1 MQAVKQSLSPHAGTA
16 LFIVGPAAQR
26 NGNVPSHAPLPSV
39 SRDRCARNR
48 IRAAACTPARF
59 GAHRRRCAADAKRRS
74 RHSMLHR
81 RCRPSR
87 DGRVCVRPS
96 RSRGSQALGLSGSR
110 ALGLSGSRALGF
122 SGSRVLG
129 FSGSRV
135 LGFSGPRVLGSSG
148 PQVLRSSGPQVLR
161 SSGPQVL
168 RSSGHQVLRRRFSGP
183 ASLRFSNV
191 PALARSIPSAR
202 RLAPLVSAC
211 PRAPRPTF
219 AFRRPC
225 APAGIG
231 AANAAAA
238 RRNGPPPHVQRA
250 ATSCLPG
257 SREPSAAS
265 LPQPPP
271 SARIRLTVD
280 TACVPVNWFDCSCD
294 SSTERSLSITSR

>member
-1 MQAVKQSLSPHAGTA
+1 MHACPIRRASQAV
-16 LFIVGPAAQR
+16 
-26 NGNVPSHAPLPSV
+26 
-39 SRDRCARNR
+39 C
-48 IRAAACTPARF
+48 
-59 GAHRRRCAADAKRRS
+59 RRREAAVAPFHASSSMPPVTRRA
-74 RHSMLHR
+74 RMR
-81 RCRPSR
+81 APVAFAR
-87 DGRVCVRPS
+87 
-96 RSRGSQALGLSGSR
+96 LSGSQ

-122 SGSRVLG
+122 SGSRGLG
-129 FSGSRV
+129 
-135 LGFSGPRVLGSSG
+135 
-148 PQVLRSSGPQVLR
+148 
-161 SSGPQVL
+161 
-168 RSSGHQVLRRRFSGP
+168 SSGHQVLRRRFSGP

-238 RRNGPPPHVQRA
+238 RRNGPPPHVQRV

>member
-1 MQAVKQSLSPHAGTA
+1 MRRCQVSVETAAHETEFALQHARLPDSARIAGGVPPTRSGGRA
-16 LFIVGPAAQR
+16 LPRFIVDAAR
-26 NGNVPSHAPLPSV
+26 HATGAYA
-39 SRDRCARNR
+39 CARR
-48 IRAAACTPARF
+48 VRAALR
-59 GAHRRRCAADAKRRS
+59 
-74 RHSMLHR
+74 
-81 RCRPSR
+81 
-87 DGRVCVRPS
+87 
-96 RSRGSQALGLSGSR
+96 LSGSR
-110 ALGLSGSRALGF
+110 ALGLSGSRVLGL

-129 FSGSRV
+129 FSGSRG
-135 LGFSGPRVLGSSG
+135 LG
-148 PQVLRSSGPQVLR
+148 
-161 SSGPQVL
+161 
-168 RSSGHQVLRRRFSGP
+168 SSGHQVLRRRFSGP

-238 RRNGPPPHVQRA
+238 RRNGPPPHVQRV

>member
-1 MQAVKQSLSPHAGTA
+1 MHAGPIRRASQAV
-16 LFIVGPAAQR
+16 
-26 NGNVPSHAPLPSV
+26 
-39 SRDRCARNR
+39 C
-48 IRAAACTPARF
+48 
-59 GAHRRRCAADAKRRS
+59 RRREAAVAPFHASSSMPPVTRRARMRAPVAFARLS
-74 RHSMLHR
+74 
-81 RCRPSR
+81 
-87 DGRVCVRPS
+87 
-96 RSRGSQALGLSGSR
+96 GSQALGL
-110 ALGLSGSRALGF
+110 

-129 FSGSRV
+129 FSGSRG
-135 LGFSGPRVLGSSG
+135 LG
-148 PQVLRSSGPQVLR
+148 
-161 SSGPQVL
+161 
-168 RSSGHQVLRRRFSGP
+168 SSGHQVLRRRFSGP

-238 RRNGPPPHVQRA
+238 RRNGPPPHVQRV

>member
-1 MQAVKQSLSPHAGTA
+1 MRRCQVSVETAAHETEVALQHARRPDSARIAGGVPPTRSGGRA
-16 LFIVGPAAQR
+16 IPRFIVDAAR
-26 NGNVPSHAPLPSV
+26 HATGAYA
-39 SRDRCARNR
+39 CARR
-48 IRAAACTPARF
+48 VRAALR
-59 GAHRRRCAADAKRRS
+59 
-74 RHSMLHR
+74 L
-81 RCRPSR
+81 
-87 DGRVCVRPS
+87 
-96 RSRGSQALGLSGSR
+96 
-110 ALGLSGSRALGF
+110 

-129 FSGSRV
+129 FSGSQA
-135 LGFSGPRVLGSSG
+135 LG
-148 PQVLRSSGPQVLR
+148 
-161 SSGPQVL
+161 
-168 RSSGHQVLRRRFSGP
+168 SSGHQVLRRRFSAP

>member
-1 MQAVKQSLSPHAGTA
+1 MRRCQVSVETAAHETEVALQHARRPDSARIAGGVPPTRSGGRA
-16 LFIVGPAAQR
+16 IPRFIVDAAR
-26 NGNVPSHAPLPSV
+26 HATGAYA
-39 SRDRCARNR
+39 CARR
-48 IRAAACTPARF
+48 VRAALR
-59 GAHRRRCAADAKRRS
+59 
-74 RHSMLHR
+74 L
-81 RCRPSR
+81 
-87 DGRVCVRPS
+87 
-96 RSRGSQALGLSGSR
+96 
-110 ALGLSGSRALGF
+110 

-129 FSGSRV
+129 FSGSQA
-135 LGFSGPRVLGSSG
+135 LG
-148 PQVLRSSGPQVLR
+148 
-161 SSGPQVL
+161 
-168 RSSGHQVLRRRFSGP
+168 SSGHQVLRRRFSGP
-183 ASLRFSNV
+183 ASLRFSHV

>member
-1 MQAVKQSLSPHAGTA
+1 MHACPIRRASQAV
-16 LFIVGPAAQR
+16 
-26 NGNVPSHAPLPSV
+26 
-39 SRDRCARNR
+39 C
-48 IRAAACTPARF
+48 
-59 GAHRRRCAADAKRRS
+59 RRREAAVAPFHASSSMPPVTRRARMRAPVAFARLS
-74 RHSMLHR
+74 
-81 RCRPSR
+81 
-87 DGRVCVRPS
+87 
-96 RSRGSQALGLSGSR
+96 GSQALGL
-110 ALGLSGSRALGF
+110 

-135 LGFSGPRVLGSSG
+135 LGFSGSRALG
-148 PQVLRSSGPQVLR
+148 
-161 SSGPQVL
+161 
-168 RSSGHQVLRRRFSGP
+168 SSGHQVLRRRFSGP
-183 ASLRFSNV
+183 ASLRILNV

-238 RRNGPPPHVQRA
+238 RRNGPPPHVQRV

>member
-1 MQAVKQSLSPHAGTA
+1 MRRCQVSVETAAHETEFALQHARRPDSARIAGGVPPTRSGGRA
-16 LFIVGPAAQR
+16 LPRFIVDAAR
-26 NGNVPSHAPLPSV
+26 HATGAYA
-39 SRDRCARNR
+39 CARR
-48 IRAAACTPARF
+48 VRAALRL
-59 GAHRRRCAADAKRRS
+59 S
-74 RHSMLHR
+74 
-81 RCRPSR
+81 
-87 DGRVCVRPS
+87 
-96 RSRGSQALGLSGSR
+96 GSQALGL
-110 ALGLSGSRALGF
+110 

-135 LGFSGPRVLGSSG
+135 LG
-148 PQVLRSSGPQVLR
+148 
-161 SSGPQVL
+161 
-168 RSSGHQVLRRRFSGP
+168 SSGHQVLRRRFSGP

-231 AANAAAA
+231 VANAAAA

>member
-1 MQAVKQSLSPHAGTA
+1 MHA
-16 LFIVGPAAQR
+16 
-26 NGNVPSHAPLPSV
+26 
-39 SRDRCARNR
+39 
-48 IRAAACTPARF
+48 ARF
-59 GAHRRRCAADAKRRS
+59 GAHRRRCAADAKRQS
-74 RHSMLHR
+74 RHSTLHR

-96 RSRGSQALGLSGSR
+96 RSRGSQALRL
-110 ALGLSGSRALGF
+110 

-129 FSGSRV
+129 FSGSQA
-135 LGFSGPRVLGSSG
+135 LGASGPRVLG
-148 PQVLRSSGPQVLR
+148 
-161 SSGPQVL
+161 
-168 RSSGHQVLRRRFSGP
+168 SSGHQVLRRRFSGP
-183 ASLRFSNV
+183 ASLRFSHV

>member
-1 MQAVKQSLSPHAGTA
+1 MRRCQVSVETAAHETEFALQHARRPDSARIAGGVPPTRSGSRA
-16 LFIVGPAAQR
+16 IPRFIVDAAR
-26 NGNVPSHAPLPSV
+26 HATGAYA
-39 SRDRCARNR
+39 CARR
-48 IRAAACTPARF
+48 VRAALGLSGSQALRL
-59 GAHRRRCAADAKRRS
+59 S
-74 RHSMLHR
+74 
-81 RCRPSR
+81 
-87 DGRVCVRPS
+87 
-96 RSRGSQALGLSGSR
+96 GSQALGL
-110 ALGLSGSRALGF
+110 

-129 FSGSRV
+129 FSGSRA
-135 LGFSGPRVLGSSG
+135 LG
-148 PQVLRSSGPQVLR
+148 
-161 SSGPQVL
+161 
-168 RSSGHQVLRRRFSGP
+168 SSGHQVLRRRFSGP

>member
-1 MQAVKQSLSPHAGTA
+1 MHAGPIRRASQAV
-16 LFIVGPAAQR
+16 
-26 NGNVPSHAPLPSV
+26 
-39 SRDRCARNR
+39 C
-48 IRAAACTPARF
+48 
-59 GAHRRRCAADAKRRS
+59 RRREAAVAPFHASSSMPPVTRRARMRAPVAFARLS
-74 RHSMLHR
+74 
-81 RCRPSR
+81 
-87 DGRVCVRPS
+87 
-96 RSRGSQALGLSGSR
+96 GSQALR
-110 ALGLSGSRALGF
+110 LSGSRALGF

-129 FSGSRV
+129 FSGSRA
-135 LGFSGPRVLGSSG
+135 LG
-148 PQVLRSSGPQVLR
+148 
-161 SSGPQVL
+161 
-168 RSSGHQVLRRRFSGP
+168 SSGHQVLRRRFSGP

>member
-1 MQAVKQSLSPHAGTA
+1 MRRCQVSVETAAHETEFALQHARRPDSARIAGGVPPTRSGGRA
-16 LFIVGPAAQR
+16 LPRFIVDAAR
-26 NGNVPSHAPLPSV
+26 HATGAYA
-39 SRDRCARNR
+39 CARR
-48 IRAAACTPARF
+48 VRAALRL
-59 GAHRRRCAADAKRRS
+59 S
-74 RHSMLHR
+74 
-81 RCRPSR
+81 
-87 DGRVCVRPS
+87 
-96 RSRGSQALGLSGSR
+96 GSQALRLSGSR
-110 ALGLSGSRALGF
+110 ALGLSGSR
-122 SGSRVLG
+122 VLG
-129 FSGSRV
+129 FSGSRG
-135 LGFSGPRVLGSSG
+135 LG
-148 PQVLRSSGPQVLR
+148 
-161 SSGPQVL
+161 
-168 RSSGHQVLRRRFSGP
+168 SSGHQVLRRRFSGP

-238 RRNGPPPHVQRA
+238 RRNGPPPHVQRV

>member
-1 MQAVKQSLSPHAGTA
+1 MRRCQVSVETAAHETEFALQHARRPDSARIAGGVPPTRSGGRA
-16 LFIVGPAAQR
+16 LPRFIVDAAR
-26 NGNVPSHAPLPSV
+26 HATGAYA
-39 SRDRCARNR
+39 CARR
-48 IRAAACTPARF
+48 VRAALR
-59 GAHRRRCAADAKRRS
+59 
-74 RHSMLHR
+74 
-81 RCRPSR
+81 
-87 DGRVCVRPS
+87 
-96 RSRGSQALGLSGSR
+96 
-110 ALGLSGSRALGF
+110 LSGSRALGF
-122 SGSRVLG
+122 SGSRGLG
-129 FSGSRV
+129 
-135 LGFSGPRVLGSSG
+135 
-148 PQVLRSSGPQVLR
+148 
-161 SSGPQVL
+161 
-168 RSSGHQVLRRRFSGP
+168 SSGHQVLRRRFSGP

-238 RRNGPPPHVQRA
+238 RRNGPPPHVQRV

>member
-59 GAHRRRCAADAKRRS
+59 GAHRRRCAADAKRQS
-74 RHSMLHR
+74 RHSTLHR

-96 RSRGSQALGLSGSR
+96 RSRGSQALRL
-110 ALGLSGSRALGF
+110 

-129 FSGSRV
+129 FSGSQA
-135 LGFSGPRVLGSSG
+135 LGP
-148 PQVLRSSGPQVLR
+148 
-161 SSGPQVL
+161 
-168 RSSGHQVLRRRFSGP
+168 SGHQVLRRRFSGP

>member
-1 MQAVKQSLSPHAGTA
+1 MHAGPIRRASQAV
-16 LFIVGPAAQR
+16 
-26 NGNVPSHAPLPSV
+26 
-39 SRDRCARNR
+39 C
-48 IRAAACTPARF
+48 
-59 GAHRRRCAADAKRRS
+59 RRREAAVAPFHASSSMPPVTRRARMRAPVAFARLS
-74 RHSMLHR
+74 
-81 RCRPSR
+81 
-87 DGRVCVRPS
+87 
-96 RSRGSQALGLSGSR
+96 GSQALRL
-110 ALGLSGSRALGF
+110 

-135 LGFSGPRVLGSSG
+135 LRFSGSQALG
-148 PQVLRSSGPQVLR
+148 
-161 SSGPQVL
+161 
-168 RSSGHQVLRRRFSGP
+168 SSGHQVPRRRFSGP

-238 RRNGPPPHVQRA
+238 RRNGPPPHVQRV

>member
-1 MQAVKQSLSPHAGTA
+1 M
-16 LFIVGPAAQR
+16 
-26 NGNVPSHAPLPSV
+26 
-39 SRDRCARNR
+39 
-48 IRAAACTPARF
+48 
-59 GAHRRRCAADAKRRS
+59 RRCQVSVETAAHETEVALQHARRPDS
-74 RHSMLHR
+74 ARIAGGVPPTR
-81 RCRPSR
+81 
-87 DGRVCVRPS
+87 
-96 RSRGSQALGLSGSR
+96 SGSR
-110 ALGLSGSRALGF
+110 AIPRFIVDAARHATGAYACARRVRAALRLSGSRALGF

-135 LGFSGPRVLGSSG
+135 LGFSGSRGLG
-148 PQVLRSSGPQVLR
+148 
-161 SSGPQVL
+161 
-168 RSSGHQVLRRRFSGP
+168 SSGHQVLRRRFSGP

>member
-1 MQAVKQSLSPHAGTA
+1 MHAGPIRRASQAV
-16 LFIVGPAAQR
+16 
-26 NGNVPSHAPLPSV
+26 
-39 SRDRCARNR
+39 C
-48 IRAAACTPARF
+48 
-59 GAHRRRCAADAKRRS
+59 RRREAAVAPFHASSSMPPVTRRARMRAPVAFARLS
-74 RHSMLHR
+74 
-81 RCRPSR
+81 
-87 DGRVCVRPS
+87 
-96 RSRGSQALGLSGSR
+96 GSQALGL
-110 ALGLSGSRALGF
+110 

-129 FSGSRV
+129 FSGSRA
-135 LGFSGPRVLGSSG
+135 LG
-148 PQVLRSSGPQVLR
+148 
-161 SSGPQVL
+161 
-168 RSSGHQVLRRRFSGP
+168 SSGHQVLRRRFSGP
-183 ASLRFSNV
+183 ASLRILNV

>member
-1 MQAVKQSLSPHAGTA
+1 MHAGPIRRASQAV
-16 LFIVGPAAQR
+16 
-26 NGNVPSHAPLPSV
+26 
-39 SRDRCARNR
+39 C
-48 IRAAACTPARF
+48 
-59 GAHRRRCAADAKRRS
+59 RRREAAVAPFHASSSMPPVTRRARMRAPVAFARLS
-74 RHSMLHR
+74 
-81 RCRPSR
+81 
-87 DGRVCVRPS
+87 
-96 RSRGSQALGLSGSR
+96 GSQALGLSGSQ
-110 ALGLSGSRALGF
+110 ALG
-122 SGSRVLG
+122 
-129 FSGSRV
+129 
-135 LGFSGPRVLGSSG
+135 
-148 PQVLRSSGPQVLR
+148 
-161 SSGPQVL
+161 
-168 RSSGHQVLRRRFSGP
+168 SSGHQVLRRRFSGP
-183 ASLRFSNV
+183 ASLRFSHV

-238 RRNGPPPHVQRA
+238 RRNGPPPHVQRV

>member
-1 MQAVKQSLSPHAGTA
+1 MRRCQVSVETAAHETEVALQHARRPDSARIAGGVPPTRSGGRA
-16 LFIVGPAAQR
+16 IPRFIVDAAR
-26 NGNVPSHAPLPSV
+26 HATGAYA
-39 SRDRCARNR
+39 CARR
-48 IRAAACTPARF
+48 VRAALRL
-59 GAHRRRCAADAKRRS
+59 S
-74 RHSMLHR
+74 
-81 RCRPSR
+81 
-87 DGRVCVRPS
+87 
-96 RSRGSQALGLSGSR
+96 GSQALGLSGSQ
-110 ALGLSGSRALGF
+110 ALG
-122 SGSRVLG
+122 
-129 FSGSRV
+129 
-135 LGFSGPRVLGSSG
+135 
-148 PQVLRSSGPQVLR
+148 
-161 SSGPQVL
+161 
-168 RSSGHQVLRRRFSGP
+168 SSGHQVLRRRFSGP
-183 ASLRFSNV
+183 ASLRFSHV

>member
-1 MQAVKQSLSPHAGTA
+1 MHAGPIRRASQAV
-16 LFIVGPAAQR
+16 
-26 NGNVPSHAPLPSV
+26 
-39 SRDRCARNR
+39 C
-48 IRAAACTPARF
+48 
-59 GAHRRRCAADAKRRS
+59 RRREAAVAPFHASSSMPPVTRRARMRAPVAFARLS
-74 RHSMLHR
+74 
-81 RCRPSR
+81 
-87 DGRVCVRPS
+87 
-96 RSRGSQALGLSGSR
+96 GSQALRLSGSR
-110 ALGLSGSRALGF
+110 ALGLSGSQALGA
-122 SGSRVLG
+122 
-129 FSGSRV
+129 
-135 LGFSGPRVLGSSG
+135 
-148 PQVLRSSGPQVLR
+148 
-161 SSGPQVL
+161 
-168 RSSGHQVLRRRFSGP
+168 SGHQVLRRRFSGP

-238 RRNGPPPHVQRA
+238 RRNGPPPRVQRA

>member
-1 MQAVKQSLSPHAGTA
+1 MRRCQVSVETAVHETEVALQHARRPDSARIAGGVPPTRSGGRA
-16 LFIVGPAAQR
+16 IPCFIVDAAR
-26 NGNVPSHAPLPSV
+26 HATGAYA
-39 SRDRCARNR
+39 CARR
-48 IRAAACTPARF
+48 VRAALR
-59 GAHRRRCAADAKRRS
+59 
-74 RHSMLHR
+74 
-81 RCRPSR
+81 
-87 DGRVCVRPS
+87 
-96 RSRGSQALGLSGSR
+96 
-110 ALGLSGSRALGF
+110 LSGSRALGF

-129 FSGSRV
+129 FSGSQA
-135 LGFSGPRVLGSSG
+135 LG
-148 PQVLRSSGPQVLR
+148 
-161 SSGPQVL
+161 
-168 RSSGHQVLRRRFSGP
+168 SSGHQVLRRRFSGP

-238 RRNGPPPHVQRA
+238 RRNGPPPHVQRV

>member
-48 IRAAACTPARF
+48 SRAAACTPARF
-59 GAHRRRCAADAKRRS
+59 GAHRRRCAADAKRQS
-74 RHSMLHR
+74 RHSTLHR

-96 RSRGSQALGLSGSR
+96 RSRGSQALRFSGSR
-110 ALGLSGSRALGF
+110 ALGLSGSRALGL

-129 FSGSRV
+129 FSGSQA
-135 LGFSGPRVLGSSG
+135 LG
-148 PQVLRSSGPQVLR
+148 
-161 SSGPQVL
+161 
-168 RSSGHQVLRRRFSGP
+168 SSGHQVLRRRFSGP
-183 ASLRFSNV
+183 ASLRFLNV

>member
-1 MQAVKQSLSPHAGTA
+1 MRRCQVSVETAAHETEFALQHARRPDSARIAGGVPPTRSGGRA
-16 LFIVGPAAQR
+16 LPRFIVDAAR
-26 NGNVPSHAPLPSV
+26 HATGAYA
-39 SRDRCARNR
+39 CARR
-48 IRAAACTPARF
+48 VRAALR
-59 GAHRRRCAADAKRRS
+59 
-74 RHSMLHR
+74 
-81 RCRPSR
+81 
-87 DGRVCVRPS
+87 
-96 RSRGSQALGLSGSR
+96 LSGSR
-110 ALGLSGSRALGF
+110 VLGF

-135 LGFSGPRVLGSSG
+135 LGFSGSRALG
-148 PQVLRSSGPQVLR
+148 
-161 SSGPQVL
+161 
-168 RSSGHQVLRRRFSGP
+168 SSGHQVLRRRFSGP

>member
-1 MQAVKQSLSPHAGTA
+1 M
-16 LFIVGPAAQR
+16 
-26 NGNVPSHAPLPSV
+26 
-39 SRDRCARNR
+39 
-48 IRAAACTPARF
+48 
-59 GAHRRRCAADAKRRS
+59 RRCQVSVETAAHETEFALQHARRPDS
-74 RHSMLHR
+74 ARIAGGVPPTR
-81 RCRPSR
+81 
-87 DGRVCVRPS
+87 
-96 RSRGSQALGLSGSR
+96 SGSR
-110 ALGLSGSRALGF
+110 ALPRFIVDAARHATGAYACARRVRAALRLSGSRALGF
-122 SGSRVLG
+122 SGSRALG
-129 FSGSRV
+129 LSGSRV
-135 LGFSGPRVLGSSG
+135 LGFSGSRGLG
-148 PQVLRSSGPQVLR
+148 
-161 SSGPQVL
+161 
-168 RSSGHQVLRRRFSGP
+168 SSGHQVLRRRFSGP

-238 RRNGPPPHVQRA
+238 RRNGPPPHVQRV

>member
-1 MQAVKQSLSPHAGTA
+1 MHAGPIRRASQAV
-16 LFIVGPAAQR
+16 
-26 NGNVPSHAPLPSV
+26 
-39 SRDRCARNR
+39 C
-48 IRAAACTPARF
+48 
-59 GAHRRRCAADAKRRS
+59 RRREAAVAPFHASSSMPPVTRRARMRAPVAFARLSGS
-74 RHSMLHR
+74 R
-81 RCRPSR
+81 
-87 DGRVCVRPS
+87 
-96 RSRGSQALGLSGSR
+96 ALRLSGSR
-110 ALGLSGSRALGF
+110 ALGLSGSQALG
-122 SGSRVLG
+122 
-129 FSGSRV
+129 
-135 LGFSGPRVLGSSG
+135 
-148 PQVLRSSGPQVLR
+148 
-161 SSGPQVL
+161 
-168 RSSGHQVLRRRFSGP
+168 SSGHQVLRRRFSGP
-183 ASLRFSNV
+183 ASLRFSHV

>member
-1 MQAVKQSLSPHAGTA
+1 MRRCQVSVETAAHETEFALQHARRPDSARIAGGVPPTRSGGRA
-16 LFIVGPAAQR
+16 IPCFIVDAAR
-26 NGNVPSHAPLPSV
+26 HATGAYA
-39 SRDRCARNR
+39 CARR
-48 IRAAACTPARF
+48 VRAALRL
-59 GAHRRRCAADAKRRS
+59 S
-74 RHSMLHR
+74 
-81 RCRPSR
+81 
-87 DGRVCVRPS
+87 
-96 RSRGSQALGLSGSR
+96 GSQALGLSGSR
-110 ALGLSGSRALGF
+110 
-122 SGSRVLG
+122 VLG
-129 FSGSRV
+129 FSGSQA
-135 LGFSGPRVLGSSG
+135 LG
-148 PQVLRSSGPQVLR
+148 
-161 SSGPQVL
+161 
-168 RSSGHQVLRRRFSGP
+168 SSGHQVLRRRFSGP
-183 ASLRFSNV
+183 ASLRFLNV

>member
-1 MQAVKQSLSPHAGTA
+1 MRRCQVSVETAAHETEVALQHARRPDSARIAGGVPPTRSGGRA
-16 LFIVGPAAQR
+16 LPRFIVDAAR
-26 NGNVPSHAPLPSV
+26 HATGAYA
-39 SRDRCARNR
+39 CARR
-48 IRAAACTPARF
+48 VRAALR
-59 GAHRRRCAADAKRRS
+59 
-74 RHSMLHR
+74 L
-81 RCRPSR
+81 
-87 DGRVCVRPS
+87 
-96 RSRGSQALGLSGSR
+96 
-110 ALGLSGSRALGF
+110 

-129 FSGSRV
+129 FSGSRG
-135 LGFSGPRVLGSSG
+135 LG
-148 PQVLRSSGPQVLR
+148 
-161 SSGPQVL
+161 
-168 RSSGHQVLRRRFSGP
+168 SSGHQVLRRRFSGP

-238 RRNGPPPHVQRA
+238 RRNGPPPHVQRV

>member
-1 MQAVKQSLSPHAGTA
+1 MHACPIRRASQAV
-16 LFIVGPAAQR
+16 
-26 NGNVPSHAPLPSV
+26 
-39 SRDRCARNR
+39 C
-48 IRAAACTPARF
+48 
-59 GAHRRRCAADAKRRS
+59 RRREAAVAPFHASSSMPPVTRRARMRAPVAFARLS
-74 RHSMLHR
+74 
-81 RCRPSR
+81 
-87 DGRVCVRPS
+87 
-96 RSRGSQALGLSGSR
+96 GSQALRL
-110 ALGLSGSRALGF
+110 

-129 FSGSRV
+129 FSGSRG
-135 LGFSGPRVLGSSG
+135 LG
-148 PQVLRSSGPQVLR
+148 
-161 SSGPQVL
+161 
-168 RSSGHQVLRRRFSGP
+168 SSGHQVLRRRFSGP

-238 RRNGPPPHVQRA
+238 RRNGPPPHVQRV

>member
-48 IRAAACTPARF
+48 SRAAACTPARF

-74 RHSMLHR
+74 RHSTLHR

-110 ALGLSGSRALGF
+110 
-122 SGSRVLG
+122 VLG
-129 FSGSRV
+129 FSGSRG
-135 LGFSGPRVLGSSG
+135 LG
-148 PQVLRSSGPQVLR
+148 
-161 SSGPQVL
+161 
-168 RSSGHQVLRRRFSGP
+168 SSGHQVLRRRFSGP
-183 ASLRFSNV
+183 ASLRFSHV

>member
-1 MQAVKQSLSPHAGTA
+1 MRRCQVSVETAAHETEFALQHARRPDSARIAGGVPPTRSGSRA
-16 LFIVGPAAQR
+16 IPRFIVDAAR
-26 NGNVPSHAPLPSV
+26 HATGAYA
-39 SRDRCARNR
+39 CARR
-48 IRAAACTPARF
+48 VRAALRL
-59 GAHRRRCAADAKRRS
+59 S
-74 RHSMLHR
+74 
-81 RCRPSR
+81 
-87 DGRVCVRPS
+87 
-96 RSRGSQALGLSGSR
+96 GSQALRLSGSR
-110 ALGLSGSRALGF
+110 ALGLSGSQALGA
-122 SGSRVLG
+122 
-129 FSGSRV
+129 
-135 LGFSGPRVLGSSG
+135 
-148 PQVLRSSGPQVLR
+148 
-161 SSGPQVL
+161 
-168 RSSGHQVLRRRFSGP
+168 SGHQVLRRRFSGP
-183 ASLRFSNV
+183 ASLRFSHV

>member
-59 GAHRRRCAADAKRRS
+59 GAHRRRCAADAKRQS
-74 RHSMLHR
+74 RHSTLHR

-96 RSRGSQALGLSGSR
+96 RSRGSR
-110 ALGLSGSRALGF
+110 ALGL
-122 SGSRVLG
+122 
-129 FSGSRV
+129 SGSRV
-135 LGFSGPRVLGSSG
+135 LGFSGPRVLG
-148 PQVLRSSGPQVLR
+148 
-161 SSGPQVL
+161 
-168 RSSGHQVLRRRFSGP
+168 SSGHQVLRRRFSGP

-231 AANAAAA
+231 VANAAAA

>member
-1 MQAVKQSLSPHAGTA
+1 MRRCQVSVETAAHETEVALQHARRPDSARIAGGVPPTRSGGRA
-16 LFIVGPAAQR
+16 IPRFIVDAAR
-26 NGNVPSHAPLPSV
+26 HATGAYA
-39 SRDRCARNR
+39 CARR
-48 IRAAACTPARF
+48 VRAALR
-59 GAHRRRCAADAKRRS
+59 
-74 RHSMLHR
+74 
-81 RCRPSR
+81 
-87 DGRVCVRPS
+87 
-96 RSRGSQALGLSGSR
+96 LSGSQ

-122 SGSRVLG
+122 SGSQALG
-129 FSGSRV
+129 A
-135 LGFSGPRVLGSSG
+135 
-148 PQVLRSSGPQVLR
+148 
-161 SSGPQVL
+161 
-168 RSSGHQVLRRRFSGP
+168 SGHQVLRRRFSGP

>member
-1 MQAVKQSLSPHAGTA
+1 MRRCQVSVETAAHETEVALQHARRPDSARIAGGVPPTRSGGRA
-16 LFIVGPAAQR
+16 LPRFIVDAAR
-26 NGNVPSHAPLPSV
+26 HATGAYA
-39 SRDRCARNR
+39 CARR
-48 IRAAACTPARF
+48 VRAALR
-59 GAHRRRCAADAKRRS
+59 
-74 RHSMLHR
+74 
-81 RCRPSR
+81 
-87 DGRVCVRPS
+87 
-96 RSRGSQALGLSGSR
+96 LSGSR
-110 ALGLSGSRALGF
+110 ALGLSGSR
-122 SGSRVLG
+122 VLG
-129 FSGSRV
+129 FSGSRG
-135 LGFSGPRVLGSSG
+135 LG
-148 PQVLRSSGPQVLR
+148 
-161 SSGPQVL
+161 
-168 RSSGHQVLRRRFSGP
+168 SSGHQVLRRRFSGP

-238 RRNGPPPHVQRA
+238 RRNGPPPHVQRV

>member
-1 MQAVKQSLSPHAGTA
+1 MRRCQVSVETAAHETEFALQHARRPDSARIAGGVPPTRSGGRA
-16 LFIVGPAAQR
+16 IPCFIVDAAR
-26 NGNVPSHAPLPSV
+26 HATGAYA
-39 SRDRCARNR
+39 CARR
-48 IRAAACTPARF
+48 VRAAL
-59 GAHRRRCAADAKRRS
+59 GLS
-74 RHSMLHR
+74 
-81 RCRPSR
+81 
-87 DGRVCVRPS
+87 
-96 RSRGSQALGLSGSR
+96 GSQALGLSGSR

-122 SGSRVLG
+122 SGSQALG
-129 FSGSRV
+129 
-135 LGFSGPRVLGSSG
+135 P
-148 PQVLRSSGPQVLR
+148 
-161 SSGPQVL
+161 
-168 RSSGHQVLRRRFSGP
+168 SGHQVLRRRFSGP
-183 ASLRFSNV
+183 ASLRFSHV

-238 RRNGPPPHVQRA
+238 RRNGPPPHVQRV

>member
-1 MQAVKQSLSPHAGTA
+1 M
-16 LFIVGPAAQR
+16 
-26 NGNVPSHAPLPSV
+26 
-39 SRDRCARNR
+39 
-48 IRAAACTPARF
+48 
-59 GAHRRRCAADAKRRS
+59 RRCQVSVETAAHETEVALQHARRPDS
-74 RHSMLHR
+74 ARIAGGVPPTR
-81 RCRPSR
+81 
-87 DGRVCVRPS
+87 
-96 RSRGSQALGLSGSR
+96 SGSR
-110 ALGLSGSRALGF
+110 AIPRFIVDAARHATGAYACARRVRAALRLSGSRALGF

-129 FSGSRV
+129 FSGSRA
-135 LGFSGPRVLGSSG
+135 LG
-148 PQVLRSSGPQVLR
+148 
-161 SSGPQVL
+161 
-168 RSSGHQVLRRRFSGP
+168 SSGHQVLRRRFSGP

-238 RRNGPPPHVQRA
+238 RRNGPPPRVQRA